1 MPRLGTRLDG
11 VPNEGRDVKEMAER
25 GTQNLCE
32 GRTPGAFSVRRA
44 ARGFEFRAV
53 DARKM
58 AEFVGKGTLLR
69 QHQQQ
74 HKA

>member
-1 MPRLGTRLDG
+1 MTRLETRLHG
-11 VPNEGRDVKEMAER
+11 VPNEGGDVEAMAER
-25 GTQNLCE
+25 GTQNLRE
-32 GRTPGAFSVRRA
+32 GRTPGAFGVRDAGRSLQ
-44 ARGFEFRAV
+44 FRAV

-58 AEFVGKGTLLR
+58 AEFVGKGALLR